1 MVVCQNGSSVTRV
14 LAVLVFQ
21 SVTLV
26 WAPARCPAAYEGCL
40 VDSRAEAIGD
50 CWCLSSFPALSMAPL
65 PPPDGGFAFDLS
77 YRRPFGLSDLEEKN
91 AAVNVPLSWC
101 LASLGFIERGGG
113 LYRERAL
120 SATVSAAVRRATPGR
135 TSPTAAGGM
144 PARAAPDRTRDAP
157 ASPVSVS
164 VSLTAFEV
172 SVEGWRPARCASLS
186 AGARASPVSSVDVCV
201 GLGNI
206 MSSDNR
212 LGLRQT
218 FLAGVV
224 LRPHPV
230 VSLAAEVR
238 RQPGEKSSF
247 HLGAE
252 LEPYGGAYLRCG
264 LRTEPMELT
273 VGFGIALEGL
283 GLDTASSFHP
293 ILGRTDSFSLSFS
306 RRARGAE

>member
-1 MVVCQNGSSVTRV
+1 MVVCQNGSNVMNI

-21 SVTLV
+21 SVALV

-50 CWCLSSFPALSMAPL
+50 CWCLSGFPALSMTPL
-65 PPPDGGFAFDLS
+65 PPPGTGFALGLS

-101 LASLGFIERGGG
+101 IASLAFIERGGG

-120 SATVSAAVRRATPGR
+120 SATMSAAVRKATPGR
-135 TSPTAAGGM
+135 APPAAASGM
-144 PARAAPDRTRDAP
+144 PTRTAPGRTLAAP
-157 ASPVSVS
+157 ASTVSVS
-164 VSLTAFEV
+164 VSLTAFKV

-186 AGARASPVSSVDVCV
+186 AGARASPVSSADVCV

-206 MSSDNR
+206 MSSDTS

-283 GLDTASSFHP
+283 SLDTASSFHP
-293 ILGRTDSFSLSFS
+293 VLGRTDSFSLGFS